1 MPLCG
6 RDLHSF
12 PSMYP
17 HRADGELSFHKVG
30 CRGGCW
36 GGSPPEG
43 VSLIGDIRGSRKQI
57 LNVGMRGKSK
67 CEAENY
73 LDRHR
78 IALDN
83 EGAHELDSR

>member
-1 MPLCG
+1 
-6 RDLHSF
+6 
-12 PSMYP
+12 
-17 HRADGELSFHKVG
+17 
-30 CRGGCW
+30 
-36 GGSPPEG
+36 
-43 VSLIGDIRGSRKQI
+43 
-57 LNVGMRGKSK
+57 MRGKSK